1 MKAGGNIK
9 ILIAIVIFSILI
21 LFHELGHFLL
31 AKKNKIVVE
40 EFTLGMGPRIFSFG
54 KGTTRYSLKLLP
66 FGGSCMMKGE
76 DGEDEGEG
84 SFNHAPV
91 WGRISVVVAGP
102 VFNFILAFVLAVIV
116 IGIVG
121 YDPAEI
127 IGFPEGSP
135 AQEAGLLEGDIIKE
149 INGSNI
155 DVGREIYNY
164 VTFKGLKNEPVTLKV
179 ERDGQE
185 TEISYQPYHQ
195 TRYMLGFNYV
205 ADTTPAQVTSVT
217 LNLPLHKAG
226 MQAGDVITS
235 VDKTAVADG
244 EELAA
249 YFEEHPLT
257 DEPVTLTY
265 ERDGK
270 EKRAE
275 VTPVKHTNVSLGFYY
290 NTARE
295 KTNVPGV
302 IKYGAVEVKYWIKTT
317 VQSLGMLVTGK
328 VTVNDMSGP
337 VGVVNVIGDTYE
349 DSKSE
354 GTLITWLSMFNI
366 MILLSANL
374 GIMNLLPIPALDGG
388 RLVFLVIEAIRG
400 KGIRRETEGM
410 IHFVG
415 LMLLLALM
423 VYVTFHDITRLF

>member
-1 MKAGGNIK
+1 MT
-9 ILIAIVIFSILI
+9 
-21 LFHELGHFLL
+21 LL
-31 AKKNKIVVE
+31 
-40 EFTLGMGPRIFSFG
+40 
-54 KGTTRYSLKLLP
+54 
-66 FGGSCMMKGE
+66 
-76 DGEDEGEG
+76 
-84 SFNHAPV
+84 
-91 WGRISVVVAGP
+91 
-102 VFNFILAFVLAVIV
+102 
-116 IGIVG
+116 
-121 YDPAEI
+121 
-127 IGFPEGSP
+127 
-135 AQEAGLLEGDIIKE
+135 
-149 INGSNI
+149 
-155 DVGREIYNY
+155 
-164 VTFKGLKNEPVTLKV
+164 V
-179 ERDGQE
+179 ERDGE
-185 TEISYQPYHQ
+185 ELEISYQPYHQ

-205 ADTTPAQVTSVT
+205 ADNTPAQVTSIT

-226 MQAGDVITS
+226 MLAGDIITS
-235 VDKTAVADG
+235 VDGKEVASG

-249 YFEEHPLT
+249 YFDEHPLE
-257 DEPVTLTY
+257 DLPVTLTY
-265 ERDGK
+265 EREGK
-270 EKRAE
+270 EKSAE
-275 VTPVKHTNVSLGFYY
+275 VTPVRHTNVSLGFYY
-290 NTARE
+290 NMARE
-295 KTNVPGV
+295 KTNLPGI
-302 IKYGAVEVKYWIKTT
+302 IKYGAIEVKYWIKTT

-354 GTLITWLSMFNI
+354 GALITWLSMFNI